1 LWRTACRRLARAGLE
16 RRPDEG
22 PLAYADRAA
31 ARWPAVAALITSI
44 AERYA
49 LLRYGPAAGRRAE
62 IIAQLRASV
71 GALPPSRALR
81 AMP

>member
-1 LWRTACRRLARAGLE
+1 
-16 RRPDEG
+16 
-22 PLAYADRAA
+22 
-31 ARWPAVAALITSI
+31 LITSI